1 MLNYSGVL
9 IYAFGRCFN
18 PNAFTYEY
26 CKKKKTCNFG
36 DCNLELQ
43 NPWKRSV

>member
-26 CKKKKTCNFG
+26 CKKNHAILGTVIWSYRI
-36 DCNLELQ
+36 LE
-43 NPWKRSV
+43 SVV